1 MLTVITLIMGVIG
14 ILLFMFIACSFKRLL
29 LDNESG
35 FLHLLMSLMF
45 ICWLPIPFA
54 IYIKM
59 KEYDFLMIGTIFGVL
74 SLLLFIFTMLLQ
86 AGHLSYSAKVQGTD
100 KILWENRD
108 EWMLNGLLG
117 GLVELTAGFLKG
129 IWAIFLTICFKLNE
143 QTIFFMIGIVYC
155 ILTLF
160 YLNMLFNSSINK
172 KPKFLKYL
180 KLNTVVMNLEN
191 VVWFAVLLIWLVK

>member
-1 MLTVITLIMGVIG
+1 
-14 ILLFMFIACSFKRLL
+14 
-29 LDNESG
+29 
-35 FLHLLMSLMF
+35 
-45 ICWLPIPFA
+45 
-54 IYIKM
+54 M